1 MSDDEFPDEESFELR
16 FLRDDEKASVR
27 NMAKFLP
34 RDMIKAKLFYE
45 RALGPQEER
54 DFEEAFLAG
63 AADGVMS
70 VMQELF
76 NSAVHDH
83 DVRAADKYLTQR
95 NLDAGDATQA
105 VPPLQVH
112 TAKKRDDDEKGQKV
126 VELFPSKGK

>member
-1 MSDDEFPDEESFELR
+1 MSDDEFPDEDSFQLR
-16 FLRDDEKASVR
+16 CLHEAEKQQVR

-34 RDMIKAKLFYE
+34 RDMIRAKLFYE

-70 VMQELF
+70 VMQELY

-112 TAKKRDDDEKGQKV
+112 TSKTKVDEDGKV
-126 VELFPSKGK
+126 VELFPGKSGK